1 MIIVLVL
8 IEIFSPQIELYFK
21 RYINVFNRKIGL
33 NEANFLKKAT
43 KKHKIKIN
51 TIKLIK
57 KDSTP
62 NSAIH
67 PQLAEVVVF
76 LHFKDKKNSVNRQHQ
91 PSVKLN
97 VSLPVPL
104 AVISNW
110 SALGDRLL
118 KSEVPSSELMYCG
131 R

>member
-8 IEIFSPQIELYFK
+8 IEIFSPRIELYFK

-76 LHFKDKKNSVNRQHQ
+76 LHFKDKKIALTDSISRQ
-91 PSVKLN
+91 LN
-97 VSLPVPL
+97 
-104 AVISNW
+104 
-110 SALGDRLL
+110 
-118 KSEVPSSELMYCG
+118 
-131 R
+131 